1 MYGRGYNY
9 KSETLSSKQK
19 AWDQSVIEELDGAEL
34 LYPLQKGGKQSK
46 WVQM

>member
-9 KSETLSSKQK
+9 KSETLSSQQK
-19 AWDQSVIEELDGAEL
+19 AWDQSVTEELNGVES
-34 LYPLQKGGKQSK
+34 LYPLQKEGRQSK